1 MVQLNYYYVYLLLK
15 SNTRL
20 TFLPHKPFTMKW
32 DACPMTTTTYANT
45 TSPQHHPYSTA
56 QVCEM
61 FSIQETTLKN
71 LVQVLK
77 LAPSFDAEEQQLRF
91 GETDVERLKKAI
103 QLHRQGKPLS
113 EIVQL
118 LGSETRTQTGLSA
131 PASNTMAPFSAT
143 KENASPSGGTA
154 ARHPDS
160 AEGLATVVEAIS
172 HSKDYILTEMS
183 RLLDDR
189 LSGLDEVVVELI
201 RTKSENDA
209 LRHKISSLTKEVE
222 SAKAEVDCFK
232 PVQFGFYKKV
242 KTQ

>member
-1 MVQLNYYYVYLLLK
+1 MP
-15 SNTRL
+15 T
-20 TFLPHKPFTMKW
+20 HMM
-32 DACPMTTTTYANT
+32 MTTTATT
-45 TSPQHHPYSTA
+45 TSPHPYTTT
-56 QVCEM
+56 QVCDM

-77 LAPSFDAEEQQLRF
+77 LSPRLEAEDQQLRF
-91 GETDVERLKKAI
+91 GEGDVERLKKAI

-118 LGSETRTQTGLSA
+118 LGAE
-131 PASNTMAPFSAT
+131 ASQSTLTATPPSNAIAPFTTAST
-143 KENASPSGGTA
+143 KPGNASGV
-154 ARHPDS
+154 RQPDS

-209 LRHKISSLTKEVE
+209 LRQKISSLTKEVE
-222 SAKAEVDCFK
+222 SARAEVECFK
-232 PVQFGFYKKV
+232 PVQFGFYKKI
-242 KTQ
+242 KP

>member
-1 MVQLNYYYVYLLLK
+1 MMMTPSTTQQYL
-15 SNTRL
+15 
-20 TFLPHKPFTMKW
+20 
-32 DACPMTTTTYANT
+32 
-45 TSPQHHPYSTA
+45 PYSMV

-77 LAPSFDAEEQQLRF
+77 LTPGFDTTEQQLRF
-91 GETDVERLKKAI
+91 GEADVERLKQAI

-118 LGSETRTQTGLSA
+118 LGAEAGVTNALSVNRP
-131 PASNTMAPFSAT
+131 PASLEGTSPFSAT
-143 KENASPSGGTA
+143 KQGGQPTGTSQ
-154 ARHPDS
+154 PES

-172 HSKDYILTEMS
+172 HSKDFILGEMS
-183 RLLDDR
+183 RLLDER

-209 LRHKISSLTKEVE
+209 LRHKITSLGKELE
-222 SAKAEVDCFK
+222 AAKAEVDCFK

-242 KTQ
+242 KPN